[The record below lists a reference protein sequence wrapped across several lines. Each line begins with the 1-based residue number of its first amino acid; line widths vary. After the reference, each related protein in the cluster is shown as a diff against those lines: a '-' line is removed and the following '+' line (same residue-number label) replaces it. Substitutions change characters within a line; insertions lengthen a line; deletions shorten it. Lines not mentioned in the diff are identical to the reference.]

1 MGISRIHKRK
11 ALWIVSLLVALLV
24 TGCGGI
30 KPYEPRNHR
39 EEGSEKG
46 LFTGSEGE
54 FAIFRKAEEPK
65 KESEDEQNPNELEST
80 AQPEPARNENE

>member
-46 LFTGSEGE
+46 LFTGSQGE
-54 FAIFRKAEEPK
+54 FVILRKADEPK
-65 KESEDEQNPNELEST
+65 TGSETSKKSDETVDGEQQKPGSL
-80 AQPEPARNENE
+80 